1 MLCTRPPSLS
11 LPPTTAPDHPQSF
24 PTPHQGLQLRSQWH
38 GQLRSHA
45 YCRQLGEEGSA
56 KLARFIGCDV
66 PRQRTLRPPAGAKGT
81 ERMLSSLLSAA
92 VRIRIS
98 EFKKL
103 HDVLEKLHLLCCSN
117 SVGAASLIQQREALL
132 DQPRQAVE
140 NPPYVCRISS
150 FTEPQIIPTEAACKF
165 GGVYFSIECPFARN
179 AHPGTLSAL
188 QALQPA
194 R

>member
-1 MLCTRPPSLS
+1 
-11 LPPTTAPDHPQSF
+11 
-24 PTPHQGLQLRSQWH
+24 
-38 GQLRSHA
+38 
-45 YCRQLGEEGSA
+45 
-56 KLARFIGCDV
+56 
-66 PRQRTLRPPAGAKGT
+66 
-81 ERMLSSLLSAA
+81 
-92 VRIRIS
+92 
-98 EFKKL
+98 
-103 HDVLEKLHLLCCSN
+103 
-117 SVGAASLIQQREALL
+117 LL